1 MKQIQASAAK
11 ARFSELLRD
20 VAAGETV
27 EITLHGQ
34 PIARIVPP
42 HVDRQADI
50 KRAIA
55 EIKELRKQ
63 TKGATIEEI
72 LAWRD
77 EGRK

>member
-1 MKQIQASAAK
+1 MKQIQSSAAK
-11 ARFSELLRD
+11 ARFSELLKT
-20 VAAGETV
+20 VAAGEPV

-34 PIARIVPP
+34 PIVRMVPARTT
-42 HVDRQADI
+42 RQEEI
-50 KRAIA
+50 KQAIA
-55 EIKELRKQ
+55 GIKALRKK